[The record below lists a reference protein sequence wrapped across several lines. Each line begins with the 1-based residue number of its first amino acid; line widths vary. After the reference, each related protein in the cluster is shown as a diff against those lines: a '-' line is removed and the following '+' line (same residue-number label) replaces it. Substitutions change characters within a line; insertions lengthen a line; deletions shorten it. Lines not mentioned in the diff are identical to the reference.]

1 MKLNK
6 VFSLI
11 VLCSF
16 ASQDA
21 FANLQS
27 YQLNPE
33 SDFVAPRWVYD
44 AKSTSTKSA
53 KVSDLI
59 RAREFQMKGQNAA
72 CAQELRKAYP
82 RYKQI
87 QPWIITF
94 ELECAIEEAK
104 SKGNAA
110 PLVPSLVNVEKDLSR
125 LFIGAQAQRAKVAWV
140 SARLRL
146 MESDIKGNR
155 PRAWESAGKL
165 QKLGTQLDKKDR
177 AQLYR
182 LMGELAFVQQR
193 WDAAKE
199 YFTRSM
205 KDNENE
211 EVRSRLKAVESIL
224 PKKAKEVE
232 AAKPEQVTNP
242 ALEVTADEIELVQKV
257 TVALGSGE
265 LLSAVEVAI
274 KLIRQFPGGVRAKWA
289 ADRVLEAYL
298 SLVDKSDPK
307 FVPVRENIVAE
318 MAKADSDRLTE
329 WARVIYNRA
338 QYADSLKL
346 SERAI
351 ANAERGVPNAR
362 MYELAADSALNLE
375 KYVEAKKYY
384 QVLIS
389 DYGGTTSAREAL
401 LRSALIDY
409 RKAQYISTITQ
420 LERLLVLP
428 QADNYEVVARYWLW
442 RSQQKLKSDQAQGTA
457 DILIQKYPFSY
468 YGLRAQLERNNG
480 ILEKISGKEKLETT
494 LWLTDTEKENFDRVR
509 LLLSAGWLDEAQAEL
524 KLWPDPIRPRDKAV
538 LSLVYAAA
546 YGYGSAVRLANE
558 AWDEDPTLRKDPLF
572 TVAFPTEFKT
582 DIQTQAT
589 ARKVDPKLVAALIK
603 QESAYQVKA
612 VSSSSAYGLM
622 QMIAPTARDV
632 AGELKIKD
640 LDIPQD
646 MFVPATNIK
655 MGTYYLAQMVQ
666 KYNGFVPLALAAY
679 NAGPARIDR
688 FIRSRP
694 SLEKL
699 SQSRSGD
706 PDEELWVDEL
716 PWSETS
722 FYVKAILRN
731 YLLYQL
737 FENNRISVAFPVWNE
752 GAVKVTPRTPSS
764 VRKSSKFK
772 N

>member
-6 VFSLI
+6 ILSSAVLLSFFSQ
-11 VLCSF
+11 S
-16 ASQDA
+16 A

-27 YQLNPE
+27 YQLKPE
-33 SDFVAPRWVYD
+33 TDFISPRWVYD
-44 AKSTSTKSA
+44 SKSPSTKSA

-59 RAREFQMKGQNAA
+59 RAREFQLKGQNAA

-94 ELECAIEEAK
+94 ELECALEEAK
-104 SKGNAA
+104 SKSNVA
-110 PLVPSLVNVEKDLSR
+110 PLVSTLLNFEKDMSR
-125 LFIGAQAQRAKVAWV
+125 LFIGAQAQRAKSAWV

-146 MESDIKGNR
+146 IESDIKTNR
-155 PRAWESAGKL
+155 SRAWESAGKL
-165 QKLGTQLDKKDR
+165 QKLSVQLEKKDR

-193 WDAAKE
+193 WDASKE
-199 YFTRSM
+199 FFTRSM
-205 KDNENE
+205 NDGESE
-211 EVRSRLKAVESIL
+211 EVRLRLKAVESIA
-224 PKKAKEVE
+224 PKKTKEAE
-232 AAKPEQVTNP
+232 AVKPEKVTNA
-242 ALEVTADEIELVQKV
+242 ALEVSADELDLVQKV
-257 TVALGSGE
+257 TVALGAGE
-265 LLSAVEVAI
+265 LLSAVEVAM
-274 KLIRQFPGGVRAKWA
+274 KLIRQYPGGVRAKWA
-289 ADRVLEAYL
+289 AERVLEAYL
-298 SLVDKSDPK
+298 SLVDKSDIK
-307 FVPVRENIVAE
+307 FIPVRENIVAE
-318 MAKADSDRLTE
+318 MAKADSERLTE

-346 SERAI
+346 AERAI
-351 ANAERGVPNAR
+351 SNAERGIPNSR

-375 KYVEAKKYY
+375 RYLEAKKYY

-389 DYGGTTSAREAL
+389 EYGGTTSAREAL

-409 RKAQYISTITQ
+409 RRAQYIGTTTQ

-428 QADNYEVVARYWLW
+428 QAENYEVIARYWLW
-442 RSQQKLKSDQAQGTA
+442 RAQQKLKSEQADATA
-457 DILIQKYPFSY
+457 DILISKYPFSY
-468 YGLRAQLERNNG
+468 YGLRAQLERNGG
-480 ILEKISGKEKLETT
+480 ILEKITGKEKLETT
-494 LWLTDTEKENFDRVR
+494 LWLTATERENYERVR

-524 KLWPDPIRPRDKAV
+524 KLWPDPIRPREKAT

-546 YGYGSAVRLANE
+546 FGYGSAVRLANE
-558 AWDEDPTLRKDPLF
+558 AWDEDPSLRKDPLF
-572 TVAFPTEFKT
+572 NVSFPTEFKS
-582 DIQTQAT
+582 DIQLQST

-612 VSSSSAYGLM
+612 VSTSSAYGLM
-622 QMIAPTARDV
+622 QMIPPTAREI
-632 AGELKIKD
+632 AAELKIKD
-640 LDIPQD
+640 LDIPED
-646 MFVPATNIK
+646 MFVPATNIR
-655 MGTYYLAQMVQ
+655 MGTYYLAQMIQ
-666 KYNGFVPLALAAY
+666 KYNGFVPLGLAAY
-679 NAGPARIDR
+679 NAGPTRLDR

-694 SLEKL
+694 SLQKL

-737 FENNRISVAFPVWNE
+737 FENNRIQVSFPAWNE
-752 GAVKVTPRTPSS
+752 GAVKPSPRAPAS
-764 VRKSSKFK
+764 VRKSSKSK